1 VAIGRVR
8 VSVSIKF
15 TPQNHGRGDYAI
27 VNSNHIP
34 DGTAAIVFKG
44 SASGGRGGTNVESHA
59 LCLAVT
65 KQDNASYGQ
74 IYPGPLGFL
83 KQPTASGK
91 RCLGSH
97 STTSGRKMQAAI
109 VAKKTT

>member
-1 VAIGRVR
+1 MDA
-8 VSVSIKF
+8 
-15 TPQNHGRGDYAI
+15 A
-27 VNSNHIP
+27 VNGLANTAKATRPRLIPGP